1 MDVGTVLASALAVLA
16 AVALVAIFRPKSA
29 TPIADSPPADAAR
42 LAECERRL
50 DSLFALRAEWT
61 TYQEIIDDAL
71 EAVETKRR
79 RAAASASKKAARE
92 AATPEELAHAAEM
105 LGAAPAAPVAPDTTD
120 RLALRRAAVKAG
132 RL

>member
-1 MDVGTVLASALAVLA
+1 MDVGTVLAGALAVLA
-16 AVALVAIFRPKSA
+16 VLSAVAIFRPRSA
-29 TPIADSPPADAAR
+29 TAVADAPPADPVR

-71 EAVETKRR
+71 EAVEVKRR
-79 RAAASASKKAARE
+79 RAAASASKRARTE
-92 AATPEELAHAAEM
+92 PTPDELAQASEM
-105 LGAAPAAPVAPDTTD
+105 LGAAPPDLGGAD